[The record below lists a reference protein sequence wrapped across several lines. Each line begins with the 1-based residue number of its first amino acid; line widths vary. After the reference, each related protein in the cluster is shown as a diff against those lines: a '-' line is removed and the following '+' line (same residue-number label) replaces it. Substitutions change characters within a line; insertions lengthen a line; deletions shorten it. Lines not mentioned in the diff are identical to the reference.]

1 MHFCLCASAALL
13 LQTWCIWPIFFFLL
27 IVLSVPD
34 RGGRRGRLA
43 VFPVGDALM
52 SSPGGKRRSLA
63 VSLPPLCH
71 SALTTASKVTE
82 RRRSPLSFR
91 DISRVA
97 SLGSEFDFSCS
108 RFVGTCSPRKS
119 LKQEVCDTGSVCT
132 CARST

>member
-1 MHFCLCASAALL
+1 MEGVSLDSPACTFPCAHVYLCFYKPAAFG
-13 LQTWCIWPIFFFLL
+13 PFFYFYFLL
-27 IVLSVPD
+27 IVLSVPH

-52 SSPGGKRRSLA
+52 LSPGGKRRSLA

-97 SLGSEFDFSCS
+97 SLGSEFDFSPVVFPLC
-108 RFVGTCSPRKS
+108 R
-119 LKQEVCDTGSVCT
+119 LQEACDTGSV
-132 CARST
+132 